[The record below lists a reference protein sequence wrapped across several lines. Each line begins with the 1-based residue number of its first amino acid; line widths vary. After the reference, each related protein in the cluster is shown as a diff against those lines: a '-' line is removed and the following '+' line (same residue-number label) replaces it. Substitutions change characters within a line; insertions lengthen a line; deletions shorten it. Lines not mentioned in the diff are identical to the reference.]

1 MFSISYLV
9 YFFDIMDNTGK
20 RFHAVIIHAVINA
33 ANALHIRCHFRIR
46 DYILEAI

>member
-33 ANALHIRCHFRIR
+33 VNAFHNV
-46 DYILEAI
+46 ILELGIIY

>member
-20 RFHAVIIHAVINA
+20 RFPCSYNHACSHNAVNA
-33 ANALHIRCHFRIR
+33 FHNV
-46 DYILEAI
+46 ILELGII